1 MSRRR
6 IQMVNKMKK
15 KSQFNLFVN
24 GLGVVFFCH
33 ISDLLSGRD
42 LEENSRTTDMDEDE
56 IR

>member
-1 MSRRR
+1 
-6 IQMVNKMKK
+6 MKK

-42 LEENSRTTDMDEDE
+42 LEENSRTTDVDVEEM
-56 IR
+56 R